1 MGSPARGGM
10 TDPLPPPDLP
20 PIEAVVDLA
29 RRAGRVVLEIY
40 NSFDG
45 AALRKGDGSPVT
57 AADHAAEALILPE
70 LRALLPGVPVVA
82 EEECAAKGIPAAA
95 RRFWLVDPVDGTKEF
110 LRRNGEFT
118 VNIGL
123 VSDGVPVLGVVE
135 APVFD
140 RRFWAAGGQAWQQ
153 RGDAAPQRIGAR
165 RPPTDGMVVL
175 TSRSHCD
182 DPRLDAALKDRPVA
196 ERRVLGSSLKIALIA
211 AGEADLY
218 HRFGPTMEWD
228 TAAGDAVLRA
238 AGGRIE
244 DLSGRPLAYAK
255 PGFANPGFTARGMA
269 ATG

>member
-1 MGSPARGGM
+1 
-10 TDPLPPPDLP
+10 
-20 PIEAVVDLA
+20 
-29 RRAGRVVLEIY
+29 
-40 NSFDG
+40 
-45 AALRKGDGSPVT
+45 
-57 AADHAAEALILPE
+57 
-70 LRALLPGVPVVA
+70 
-82 EEECAAKGIPAAA
+82 
-95 RRFWLVDPVDGTKEF
+95 
-110 LRRNGEFT
+110 
-118 VNIGL
+118 
-123 VSDGVPVLGVVE
+123 
-135 APVFD
+135 
-140 RRFWAAGGQAWQQ
+140 
-153 RGDAAPQRIGAR
+153 
-165 RPPTDGMVVL
+165 MVVL

-244 DLSGRPLAYAK
+244 DLSGQPLAYAK